1 MLAGNYRAAM
11 LTDVGEASYRD
22 QYVEGE
28 FHLDVSVAKAVSER
42 LTVSAQVNGLTA
54 REERESLGR
63 PGTAGA
69 RLQQWERYGPYGT
82 LHLRYSFR

>member
-1 MLAGNYRAAM
+1 
-11 LTDVGEASYRD
+11 
-22 QYVEGE
+22 
-28 FHLDVSVAKAVSER
+28 VSER